1 MSVQVVVT
9 AVFATVIAQLLLS
22 DNPSKADE
30 RTDIAVQTALD
41 IGQAIGAATA
51 CPEVSRPRIKILTD
65 RFASAVSTF
74 GDNRD
79 TARSINGAFDQGL
92 VFGGQAVAARKIRC
106 DAAVRDLADW
116 EAGNLSLVL
125 AVPSPPSL
133 MPATAPLVPTPAAPP
148 PIVVTNPPPALP
160 LPVFMV
166 ATPSV
171 PVTAAAVPP
180 PVVNTHNIQGM
191 TDREIRFGMV
201 APFSGPTKEL
211 GRQMKLGIE
220 TAFNAIND
228 AGGINGRKVTLLT
241 ADDGYDPARTGEAMK
256 QLYETEKIFGFIGNV
271 GTPTTIVALPY
282 ALSHR
287 ALFFGAFTGAPLLRA
302 DPPDRYVFNYR
313 ASYAEETNAVVH
325 YMVKIRHLKPD
336 QIAVFAQQDGYGDA
350 GFEGVAAA
358 MRNLSA
364 SGDSGTIPRFGYQR
378 NTDEVDAAVSAF
390 LQYQR
395 LHNPQQIKAI
405 VMVATYKAA
414 AKFIDRTRDKAPGL
428 IYTNVSF
435 VGSTA
440 LAKELMAVGP
450 KAANGV
456 IVTQV
461 VPPVD
466 SYSSVVLN
474 YKTTL
479 EKYFPGEAPDY
490 VSLEGYLDANVLI
503 EGIRRAGPQPD
514 TEKLVNAL
522 ETLKDFDLGVGPKV
536 TFGGGEHQA
545 MHKVWGSQLDETGRY
560 KPINLE

>member
-271 GTPTTIVALPY
+271 GTPTTIVERMLLRWLAPLTFVAL
-282 ALSHR
+282 
-287 ALFFGAFTGAPLLRA
+287 ALFSSSAAGMGVPPPRVPVRVVDVRGAAAILSRGA
-302 DPPDRYVFNYR
+302 
-313 ASYAEETNAVVH
+313 AVLDA
-325 YMVKIRHLKPD
+325 RD
-336 QIAVFAQQDGYGDA
+336 AAAFAQGH
-350 GFEGVAAA
+350 
-358 MRNLSA
+358 L
-364 SGDSGTIPRFGYQR
+364 
-378 NTDEVDAAVSAF
+378 
-390 LQYQR
+390 
-395 LHNPQQIKAI
+395 
-405 VMVATYKAA
+405 
-414 AKFIDRTRDKAPGL
+414 PG
-428 IYTNVSF
+428 
-435 VGSTA
+435 A
-440 LAKELMAVGP
+440 QM
-450 KAANGV
+450 
-456 IVTQV
+456 
-461 VPPVD
+461 
-466 SYSSVVLN
+466 
-474 YKTTL
+474 
-479 EKYFPGEAPDY
+479 
-490 VSLEGYLDANVLI
+490 
-503 EGIRRAGPQPD
+503 
-514 TEKLVNAL
+514 
-522 ETLKDFDLGVGPKV
+522 
-536 TFGGGEHQA
+536 
-545 MHKVWGSQLDETGRY
+545 
-560 KPINLE
+560 